1 MPRYLFDL
9 INGDSVADEVGEEF
23 DGVCRTAWDATTLR
37 ASARACALVAAT
49 AIDDFSVGH
58 NLPIP
63 VAGRTFPGDPIR
75 KCAFLS
81 HDDESRR
88 VGLYPLKVPVVC
100 LLAYRAII
108 LFVACRPTR
117 CRGPPIA
124 PQSRV
129 EGLDNPLTRTVDAG
143 TEQKYPVLLEYAKAP
158 FERIK
163 QRLRHL

>member
-1 MPRYLFDL
+1 MGCHNLDSEPAGLCPR
-9 INGDSVADEVGEEF
+9 GGE
-23 DGVCRTAWDATTLR
+23 
-37 ASARACALVAAT
+37 T

-63 VAGRTFPGDPIR
+63 VAGRTVPGDPIR

-88 VGLYPLKVPVVC
+88 SGLILPKSSGMSVGVPSDYSLRRVPTNPVQ
-100 LLAYRAII
+100 
-108 LFVACRPTR
+108 RPAR
-117 CRGPPIA
+117 RPSVGG
-124 PQSRV
+124 SVR
-129 EGLDNPLTRTVDAG
+129 LDNPLTRTVDAG